1 MKGTAYLVQ
10 GALVSLWWLGL
21 AVSDVFYEAFQ
32 FPGISK
38 TAFNAF
44 LIPDMFVIVVLSVL
58 RAYKP
63 RRELEF
69 IILGGF
75 AFGSLYCLNASIL
88 TSGGYLPTTLMLLG
102 LCYNLFLVFQSEVF
116 RESKSA
122 SRFQNG
128 FKTFVQI
135 VSIWSVTLVLF
146 PWIILEAFGY
156 ETPTSVTLKII
167 AILLFVLAS
176 TFNLASAHVF
186 VKHGDGT
193 PLPADQTKKLVIAG
207 PYKYVRN
214 PMALTGIVQGAA
226 VALYFASLPVLVYA
240 LLGGILWHIVVR
252 PLEEKNM
259 LKRFG
264 EDYEN
269 YRKEVGLWVPR
280 TKLFKS

>member
-116 RESKSA
+116 RESKS
-122 SRFQNG
+122 
-128 FKTFVQI
+128 
-135 VSIWSVTLVLF
+135 
-146 PWIILEAFGY
+146 
-156 ETPTSVTLKII
+156 
-167 AILLFVLAS
+167 
-176 TFNLASAHVF
+176 
-186 VKHGDGT
+186 
-193 PLPADQTKKLVIAG
+193 
-207 PYKYVRN
+207 
-214 PMALTGIVQGAA
+214 
-226 VALYFASLPVLVYA
+226 
-240 LLGGILWHIVVR
+240 
-252 PLEEKNM
+252 
-259 LKRFG
+259 
-264 EDYEN
+264 
-269 YRKEVGLWVPR
+269 
-280 TKLFKS
+280 